1 MDENSEIYSKVFTDV
16 SQYVLG
22 LKEIEH
28 LFPDAVQVQ
37 TPKVEKVVDPQRKKV
52 HDLLDKISNENGD

>member
-1 MDENSEIYSKVFTDV
+1 MDENSEIFSGVFTDV

-28 LFPDAVQVQ
+28 LFPDAVQKE

>member
-1 MDENSEIYSKVFTDV
+1 MDENSEIFSGVFTDV

-28 LFPDAVQVQ
+28 LFPDAVQKEV
-37 TPKVEKVVDPQRKKV
+37 PKVEKVVDPQRKKV